1 MTFNKKSRNIVSFI
15 AVICMIQFS
24 CIQNTH
30 IYAAMKSS
38 KMYDSMIS
46 NGRNLLHNFKKDSS
60 LCKKLLYDKQEDT
73 GLIDSSKEEEL
84 NEMGFFDSQIESMDQ
99 ETIQNIENHEVVQA
113 ANVYYQVNEKKELIQ
128 MSQDKIDTVISQKYK
143 KQIQKVDSDDSS
155 NWFDK
160 LWNTKAKAATKA
172 YDYSKKSVNSGVLQ
186 QGVMVT
192 TTGEKGI
199 LRVWYQATWLESPH
213 CRGIDIC
220 GVSVKYG
227 TPVTR
232 TVNTEYY
239 YNYKVHNKYSGQLI
253 QHKEKTVTP
262 KYYIKNNGV
271 IVSQNL
277 FSQWS
282 KIQSSN
288 WEPFKM
294 SLNEYIKI
302 EYDISIPSSNYRD
315 LNLVVADYWHK
326 KDSTTYQ
333 FNPSFSADGS
343 ISLGLSSSQ
352 TSTYTHIAP
361 NLAENFTYT
370 SGNK

>member
-1 MTFNKKSRNIVSFI
+1 MKFIEKRRKVICFI
-15 AVICMIQFS
+15 AIICMIQFL
-24 CIQNTH
+24 CIQNTRV
-30 IYAAMKSS
+30 YAA
-38 KMYDSMIS
+38 KMPVKAYKAIFS
-46 NGRNLLHNFKKDSS
+46 NGRNLFESFKEDSS
-60 LCKKLLYDKQEDT
+60 LCKKLIYDRQEDT
-73 GLIDSSKEEEL
+73 GLLDSSKEEEL
-84 NEMGFFDSQIESMDQ
+84 NEMGFFDSQIEKMDK
-99 ETIQNIENHEVVQA
+99 ETINNIQNHEVLEA
-113 ANVYYQVNEKKELIQ
+113 ANVYYQVNDKEELVK
-128 MSQDKIDTVISQKYK
+128 MSSDKIDSVISKKYEN
-143 KQIQKVDSDDSS
+143 QIKKVDSRGYISQL
-155 NWFDK
+155 NK
-160 LWNTKAKAATKA
+160 LWNMKAKAATKA

-186 QGVMVT
+186 QGVMIT
-192 TTGEKGI
+192 TTGKQGI
-199 LRVWYQATWLESPH
+199 LRVWYQATWIESPH

-227 TPVTR
+227 TPVVS

-239 YNYKVHNKYSGQLI
+239 YNYKVHNTYTTQLI
-253 QHKEKTVTP
+253 QHEEKTVVP

-271 IVSQNL
+271 IASQNL
-277 FSQWS
+277 YSQWS

-288 WEPFKM
+288 WTPYKM

-302 EYDISIPSSNYRD
+302 EYDVSIPSDKYKD

-333 FNPSFSADGS
+333 FNPSFSSDGT

-352 TSTYTHIAP
+352 TSTYTHVAP

>member
-1 MTFNKKSRNIVSFI
+1 MTFSKKSSKIVSFI
-15 AVICMIQFS
+15 AIICMIQFL

-30 IYAAMKSS
+30 IYAAMKPS
-38 KMYDSMIS
+38 KIFDSMYS
-46 NGRNLLHNFKKDSS
+46 NGRNLFNNFKKDSS

-84 NEMGFFDSQIESMDQ
+84 NEMGFFDSQIESMDK
-99 ETIQNIENHEVVQA
+99 ETIHNIENHEVVEA
-113 ANVYYQVNEKKELIQ
+113 ANVYYQVNEKNELVK
-128 MSQDKIDTVISQKYK
+128 MSSEKIDTIISKKYK
-143 KQIQKVDSDDSS
+143 SQIQNVDSEDYLS
-155 NWFDK
+155 WLDK
-160 LWNTKAKAATKA
+160 LWNIKAKAATKA
-172 YDYSKKSVNSGVLQ
+172 YDYSNKSVNSGVLQ

-227 TPVTR
+227 TPVAK
-232 TVNTEYY
+232 TVNAEYY
-239 YNYKVHNKYSGQLI
+239 YNYKVHNNVTGQLI
-253 QHKEKTVTP
+253 KHEENTVIP
-262 KYYIKNNGV
+262 KYYVKNTGV
-271 IVSQNL
+271 IASQNL
-277 FSQWS
+277 YSQWS

-288 WEPFKM
+288 WYPYKM

-302 EYDISIPSSNYRD
+302 EYDISIPSDNYKD
-315 LNLVVADYWHK
+315 LNLVIADYWHK

-333 FNPSFSADGS
+333 INPSFSTDGS